1 MPGFRV
7 CEVKLFSLLAY
18 PLSGGFRSWSMLP
31 VSFVNPLLRWEER
44 LLPFLGRVAAF
55 RLLGVIEA
63 EELPGEIRNP

>member
-7 CEVKLFSLLAY
+7 GEVKLFSLLAY

-31 VSFVNPLLRWEER
+31 VSFVKPLLRWEER
-44 LLPFLGRVAAF
+44 LLPFLGQVAAF